1 MQLKIEIL
9 KALES
14 ARGSDVSG
22 EMLARRFGVSR
33 NAVWKAVR
41 ALTADGYR
49 ITAGK
54 NRGYALAAD
63 NDVLSAVA
71 IGGAIES
78 RIKGLSI
85 YVHREIDSTNNEA
98 KRMIAEG
105 REGILLVVSESQ
117 SAGRGRQGKSFFS
130 PAGAGI

>member
-9 KALES
+9 RALEA
-14 ARGSDVSG
+14 ARGSDISG
-22 EMLARRFGVSR
+22 QALAERFGVSR

-41 ALTADGYR
+41 ALTAEGYR

-54 NRGYALAAD
+54 NRGYCLASD

-85 YVHREIDSTNNEA
+85 YVHRE
-98 KRMIAEG
+98 KRSIMD
-105 REGILLVVSESQ
+105 L
-117 SAGRGRQGKSFFS
+117 
-130 PAGAGI
+130 